1 MERLQAFRYELMPN
15 GEHMRNMRR
24 LAGACRFVY
33 NQALAL
39 QIERHK
45 QGLKKLCYADL
56 CKLLTGWRNNCETA
70 WLTDSAAHTL
80 QQGLEDLERA

>member
-15 GEHMRNMRR
+15 GEQMRNMRR
-24 LAGACRFVY
+24 FAGACRFVY

-45 QGLKKLCYADL
+45 QGLKKLSYADL
-56 CKLLTGWRNNCETA
+56 CKVLTGWRNNRETA
-70 WLTDSAAHTL
+70 WLTDSPAHTL
-80 QQGLEDLERA
+80 QQGLKDLEHA